1 MTVSAPTI
9 GLSAIDLVGKR
20 VLITGGTKGIGA
32 AIAAHATQAGAD
44 VLVAARTRSEGV
56 ETARFL
62 QADVSTS
69 EGVSALAEQ
78 AITVMGGVDVLV
90 DNVGNPTHPPA
101 AAWDM
106 SDQDW
111 LGVLTMNLMS
121 AVRLDRAVIPGMIE
135 RGSGAIIHISS
146 VVSRIPA
153 ASLLPYSAAK
163 AALNSYSKGLSTELA
178 AHGIRVNAVLPGL
191 VETAG
196 MTEYLTLRAAEAGT
210 DIDTARRIFT
220 DGFSVPMGHTGHVDD
235 VARLV
240 IFLAS
245 NHARYITG
253 GQYTVDGG
261 MMPSS

>member
-1 MTVSAPTI
+1 
-9 GLSAIDLVGKR
+9 
-20 VLITGGTKGIGA
+20 
-32 AIAAHATQAGAD
+32 
-44 VLVAARTRSEGV
+44 
-56 ETARFL
+56 
-62 QADVSTS
+62 
-69 EGVSALAEQ
+69 
-78 AITVMGGVDVLV
+78 
-90 DNVGNPTHPPA
+90 
-101 AAWDM
+101 
-106 SDQDW
+106 
-111 LGVLTMNLMS
+111 
-121 AVRLDRAVIPGMIE
+121 
-135 RGSGAIIHISS
+135 
-146 VVSRIPA
+146 
-153 ASLLPYSAAK
+153 LLPYSAAK

-220 DGFSVPMGHTGHVDD
+220 DGFSVPMGHMGHVDD

>member
-121 AVRLDRAVIPGMIE
+121 AVRLDRAVIP
-135 RGSGAIIHISS
+135 A
-146 VVSRIPA
+146 
-153 ASLLPYSAAK
+153 
-163 AALNSYSKGLSTELA
+163 
-178 AHGIRVNAVLPGL
+178 
-191 VETAG
+191 
-196 MTEYLTLRAAEAGT
+196 
-210 DIDTARRIFT
+210 
-220 DGFSVPMGHTGHVDD
+220 
-235 VARLV
+235 
-240 IFLAS
+240 
-245 NHARYITG
+245 
-253 GQYTVDGG
+253 
-261 MMPSS
+261 